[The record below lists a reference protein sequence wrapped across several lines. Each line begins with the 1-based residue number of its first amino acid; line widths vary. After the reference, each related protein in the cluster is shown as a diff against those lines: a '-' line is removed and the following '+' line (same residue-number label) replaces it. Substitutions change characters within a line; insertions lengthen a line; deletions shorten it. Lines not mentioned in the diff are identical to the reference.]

1 MRAWQEGISRIYNP
15 IDNRHTFITMPGHI
29 HWPRLDPTEESEIR
43 ALMAPPWIPDGQAME
58 GLNEEHIT
66 ELDILHQLFRDDAIL
81 HPHTHTHT
89 HTQHHTQHHT
99 HRELEL
105 LESVLRPTLL
115 MEMPMTLLPTPQLV
129 ASSSAARPQPF
140 PTHLV
145 DQVLA
150 AAEAAGQICA
160 ITMEP
165 IKTTTAA
172 VTSCGHIFQKAAID
186 HWMQDHDTCPECRQP
201 CSRTA
206 TAGSTHV

>member
-58 GLNEEHIT
+58 GLNEEHIA
-66 ELDILHQLFRDDAIL
+66 ELDVLHQLFRDDAIP
-81 HPHTHTHT
+81 HPHPHSHPHSRPHTHTH
-89 HTQHHTQHHT
+89 
-99 HRELEL
+99 RGLGL

-115 MEMPMTLLPTPQLV
+115 MEMPMTLIPDPQL
-129 ASSSAARPQPF
+129 ATSLSAQRQGPSATRPQPF

-201 CSRTA
+201 CS
-206 TAGSTHV
+206 